1 MDKQAIFMAREWVT
15 KGLPTWDD
23 CGFIPCPDAW
33 ENYLKGASLVQQ
45 KRPCHSGTY
54 FK

>member
-23 CGFIPCPDAW
+23 CGFIPCPDAGGLP
-33 ENYLKGASLVQQ
+33 ERGFLDATKEAMPL
-45 KRPCHSGTY
+45 RHLL
-54 FK
+54 